1 MRRARTR
8 SACLVAAGLA
18 LLTGTSALAQLTARS
33 GGTYIVPP
41 EMYSEWTRSSQY
53 VAVRDGTKLAVD
65 IYRPA
70 VSGKP
75 VSTPYPVILE
85 ATPYHRVQQTNGQ
98 ITASNLKAWLP
109 LLKRG
114 YVVAILDIRGRGAS
128 FGTVYAG
135 GFDQEATRWDLW
147 DVIEWLARQSWS
159 NGNIGMGGCSYVGLT
174 QMWAAETMPPHLKTI
189 APCSAPIGPI

>member
-109 LLKRG
+109 LLTKKRP
-114 YVVAILDIRGRGAS
+114 
-128 FGTVYAG
+128 AG
-135 GFDQEATRWDLW
+135 
-147 DVIEWLARQSWS
+147 IC
-159 NGNIGMGGCSYVGLT
+159 GMSSSG
-174 QMWAAETMPPHLKTI
+174 
-189 APCSAPIGPI
+189 